1 MTRCLDYQTA
11 VRSVSGAPEIR
22 QVTEIEE
29 WRVEPELSS
38 SRIVVSVIAAD
49 GSALSFLMAPG
60 DAADMGEVLRRQTD
74 RPEGR

>member
-1 MTRCLDYQTA
+1 MTRRLDLHTA

-38 SRIVVSVIAAD
+38 SRIVVSVIGAD
-49 GSALSFLMAPG
+49 GSSHSFLMAPG
-60 DAADMGEVLRRQTD
+60 DAADMGEVLRRQVSG
-74 RPEGR
+74 PHGR